1 MSVSS
6 SPTGDS
12 TKPRVLFFAE
22 AVTLAHV
29 ARPIILAK
37 ALDTARYD
45 VHLAC
50 DPRYLPLFGRLPF
63 KVHPI
68 YSMSS
73 EDFLR
78 ALTRVGPIY
87 DRKTLQTYVQE
98 ELELI
103 SRIDPQL
110 VVGDF
115 RISLGV
121 STQLKRVPYMVVANA
136 YWSPYAHVRFHMPD
150 VWLAKLLRPSLADA
164 SLRLTRS
171 VTFALHAGPLN
182 RVSRQYGLCNISSDL
197 REVFTY
203 GDYVLYADVPELVA
217 TSNLPARHRFMG
229 PVLWSPETDLPPW
242 WGEVPADK
250 PILYVTLGSSGAR
263 HLLSVVL
270 QALADEDL
278 TVIAASAG
286 PVALPRLPANAFV
299 ADYLPGVEAAER
311 ADLVVCNGGSPTA
324 HQALAGGAPVLG
336 LAANMDQ
343 QLNMDCVQRSGA
355 GCWIRAMSVSPGSV
369 RRKVRELLSRPSYR
383 EAAADLQAAFGRYPA
398 QDRFRNLVA
407 RVLGSERG

>member
-1 MSVSS
+1 MSAS
-6 SPTGDS
+6 SPPAGVS

-29 ARPIILAK
+29 ARPIVLAK

-50 DPRYLPLFGRLPF
+50 DPRYLALFGKLPF

-68 YSMSS
+68 YSMST
-73 EDFLR
+73 ERFLR
-78 ALTRVGPIY
+78 AVTRVGPFY
-87 DRKTLQTYVQE
+87 DREILHTYVQE

-110 VVGDF
+110 VVGDY
-115 RISLGV
+115 RVSLAV
-121 STQLKRVPYMVVANA
+121 STRLKQVPYMVITNA
-136 YWSPYAHVRFHMPD
+136 YWSPFARVSFHMPD
-150 VWLAKLLRPSLADA
+150 VWLAKLLRPGLADA
-164 SLRLTRS
+164 CLRLTRP
-171 VTFALHAGPLN
+171 VMFALHAAPLN
-182 RVSRQYGLCNISSDL
+182 KVSRDYGLGHISSDL
-197 REVFTY
+197 REEFIH
-203 GDYVLYADVPELVA
+203 GDYVLYPDVPELVA
-217 TSNLPARHRFMG
+217 TANLPANHTFLG

-242 WGEVPADK
+242 WEEIPVDK

-263 HLLSVVL
+263 HLLPVVL
-270 QALADEDL
+270 RALAREDV

-286 PVALPRLPANAFV
+286 PVDLPRLPENTFV
-299 ADYLPGVEAAER
+299 ADYLPGVEAAAR

-324 HQALAGGAPVLG
+324 HQALASGVPVLG

-355 GCWIRAMSVSPGSV
+355 GCWIRAMSASTGSV
-369 RRKVRELLSRPSYR
+369 RRKVRELLSDSSYR
-383 EAAADLQAAFGRYPA
+383 EAAVDLQAAFRRYPA
-398 QDRFRNLVA
+398 QENFRQLVA
-407 RVLGSERG
+407 RVLGSEPR